1 MLTIE
6 LRDPGS
12 ISPARFS
19 VASLGP
25 ANLGLLN
32 HVNCHLKIQELVPD
46 SKMIPS
52 TTLDA
57 GVVDKQELKE
67 MLTSLIEIAKT
78 EKIHDEDV
86 SMLINSM
93 FKSAGLEDKP
103 IILHSDF
110 QQLMKEFNLDYL
122 TVGLDFKVKVLKNC
136 IFIH

>member
-1 MLTIE
+1 M
-6 LRDPGS
+6 
-12 ISPARFS
+12 
-19 VASLGP
+19 
-25 ANLGLLN
+25 
-32 HVNCHLKIQELVPD
+32 KIQELVPD

-136 IFIH
+136 IFIHLPFKQLINEFTLL